1 MVWYSPPLI
10 HMIHPE
16 TIKKGVKAMTCYNLF
31 ASIWPRWFPEFS
43 SAILMI
49 KSIKSP
55 RLLVKITS
63 QSFCWWNHL
72 FLLKKK
78 KVFRLPPPGLLET
91 QRLEAQSSQDA
102 FRLRNS
108 EALMTRI
115 GCAYWQRDRFIV
127 IWYSELKID
136 T

>member
-1 MVWYSPPLI
+1 
-10 HMIHPE
+10 
-16 TIKKGVKAMTCYNLF
+16 
-31 ASIWPRWFPEFS
+31 
-43 SAILMI
+43 MI

-55 RLLVKITS
+55 RLLVKINS
-63 QSFCWWNHL
+63 QSFPDEIA
-72 FLLKKK
+72 FFYIKKN
-78 KVFRLPPPGLLET
+78 VFRLPPPGLLET